1 MKTETNIGPAE
12 TSIPAI
18 PIIRIMLATTSQQQ
32 QQQQPPLYQQQLSN
46 NVPNPNPLAP

>member
-1 MKTETNIGPAE
+1 MKTETNIGPAV

-18 PIIRIMLATTSQQQ
+18 PIIRIMLATTSQQ